1 VVKYIWTVA
10 SAKRWIDD
18 MNSIKEAL
26 KSGMIEIIRSGG
38 AWFTTRKD
46 KFVKIG
52 FSEPDNCYFARECF
66 FKEDTLEG
74 GAYSFGTDW
83 FDISF
88 HGKYI
93 DIYVDP
99 DTFKQWPVSYSA
111 GRGTSYDRSEEPS
124 GQAERMLK
132 FCKRADR
139 EALLGITDAYEISGT
154 NFDHII
160 SVVGDKQEQL

>member
-1 VVKYIWTVA
+1 M
-10 SAKRWIDD
+10 SR
-18 MNSIKEAL
+18 KEAL
-26 KSGMIEIIRSGG
+26 KSEMIEKIRSGG

-46 KFVKIG
+46 KYVKIG
-52 FSEPDNCYFARECF
+52 FSEADNCYFARECF
-66 FKEDTLEG
+66 FKEGTLEG

-99 DTFKQWPVSYSA
+99 DTFRQWPVSYSTEQ
-111 GRGTSYDRSEEPS
+111 GTVYDKSEDAS
-124 GQAERMLK
+124 GEAERMLK

-139 EALLGITDAYEISGT
+139 EALLGIADAYEISGT

-160 SVVGDKQEQL
+160 SVKG

>member
-1 VVKYIWTVA
+1 MSK
-10 SAKRWIDD
+10 
-18 MNSIKEAL
+18 KEAV
-26 KSGMIEIIRSGG
+26 KSEMIEKIRGEG

-46 KFVKIG
+46 KYVKIG
-52 FSEPDNCYFARECF
+52 FSAADNCYFARECF
-66 FKEDTLEG
+66 FNEGALEG

-93 DIYVDP
+93 EIFADP
-99 DTFKQWPVSYSA
+99 DTFKSWPVSWTA
-111 GRGTSYDRSEEPS
+111 ENGTRYKDGAECA

-139 EALLGITDAYEISGT
+139 EALMGISDAYKIDGT

-160 SVVGDKQEQL
+160 SVVGDVSAES

>member
-1 VVKYIWTVA
+1 MKKLFHGTKGVDEMIGK
-10 SAKRWIDD
+10 KD
-18 MNSIKEAL
+18 AL
-26 KSGMIEIIRSGG
+26 KSAMIEKIRGEG

-52 FSEPDNCYFARECF
+52 FSGTDKCYFARECF
-66 FKEDTLEG
+66 FKDGALEG

-93 DIYVDP
+93 EIFADP
-99 DTFKQWPVSYSA
+99 DTFRSWPVSWTA
-111 GRGTSYDRSEEPS
+111 ENGTRYKDGAECA
-124 GQAERMLK
+124 GQAERVLK
-132 FCKRADR
+132 FCKRADF
-139 EALLGITDAYEISGT
+139 EALQGTPDAFKIDGT

-160 SVVGDKQEQL
+160 SVVGDVSAES

>member
-1 VVKYIWTVA
+1 MIGK
-10 SAKRWIDD
+10 KD
-18 MNSIKEAL
+18 AL
-26 KSGMIEIIRSGG
+26 KSAMIEKIRGEG

-52 FSEPDNCYFARECF
+52 FSGTDNCYFARECF
-66 FKEDTLEG
+66 FKDGALEG

-93 DIYVDP
+93 EIFADP
-99 DTFKQWPVSYSA
+99 DTFKSWPVSYSSEK
-111 GRGTSYDRSEEPS
+111 GTCYKGGEECA
-124 GQAERMLK
+124 GQAERVLK
-132 FCKRADR
+132 FCRRADM
-139 EALLGITDAYEISGT
+139 EALTGIRDAYKIDGT

-160 SVVGDKQEQL
+160 SVVGDVSSES

>member
-1 VVKYIWTVA
+1 MISK
-10 SAKRWIDD
+10 
-18 MNSIKEAL
+18 KEAL
-26 KSGMIEIIRSGG
+26 KSEMIEKIRSEG

-46 KFVKIG
+46 KYVKIG
-52 FSEPDNCYFARECF
+52 FSGTDNCYFARECF
-66 FKEDTLEG
+66 LKDGSLEG

-99 DTFKQWPVSYSA
+99 DTFRQWPVSFDPEN
-111 GRGTSYDRSEEPS
+111 GTSYEKAEEPS

-132 FCKRADR
+132 FCKRADH
-139 EALLGITDAYEISGT
+139 EALLGIKDAYEISGT

-160 SVVGDKQEQL
+160 SVIGDEPR

>member
-1 VVKYIWTVA
+1 
-10 SAKRWIDD
+10 
-18 MNSIKEAL
+18 MNSKKEAL
-26 KSGMIEIIRSGG
+26 KSEMIEKIRSEG

-46 KFVKIG
+46 KYVKIG
-52 FSEPDNCYFARECF
+52 FSGTDNCYFARECF
-66 FKEDTLEG
+66 FKDGTLEG

-93 DIYVDP
+93 DIYADP
-99 DTFKQWPVSYSA
+99 DTFRQWPVSYIPGS
-111 GRGTSYDRSEEPS
+111 GTRYKDGEECA
-124 GQAERMLK
+124 GQAERILK

-160 SVVGDKQEQL
+160 SVVGDDAKVN

>member
-1 VVKYIWTVA
+1 MSSK
-10 SAKRWIDD
+10 
-18 MNSIKEAL
+18 KEAL
-26 KSGMIEIIRSGG
+26 KSEMIGKIRSEG

-46 KFVKIG
+46 KYVKIG
-52 FSEPDNCYFARECF
+52 FSEADNCYFARECF
-66 FKEDTLEG
+66 LKDGTLEG

-99 DTFKQWPVSYSA
+99 DTFKSWPVSYNTE
-111 GRGTSYDRSEEPS
+111 RGTSYDRSEDPD

-139 EALLGITDAYEISGT
+139 EALLGVTGAYEISGT

-160 SVVGDKQEQL
+160 SVIGDDSRQ

>member
-1 VVKYIWTVA
+1 MDSVFTEQREVMDMISKKEVVKG
-10 SAKRWIDD
+10 
-18 MNSIKEAL
+18 E
-26 KSGMIEIIRSGG
+26 MIEKIRSEG

-46 KFVKIG
+46 KYVKIG
-52 FSEPDNCYFARECF
+52 FSEADNCYFARECF
-66 FKEDTLEG
+66 FKDGILEG

-99 DTFKQWPVSYSA
+99 DTFRQWPVGYSTE
-111 GRGTSYDRSEEPS
+111 RGTFCDKSDDSA
-124 GQAERMLK
+124 GQAERILK

-139 EALLGITDAYEISGT
+139 EALLGIKGAYEINGT

-160 SVVGDKQEQL
+160 SVVGDESKI

>member
-1 VVKYIWTVA
+1 
-10 SAKRWIDD
+10 
-18 MNSIKEAL
+18 MNSKKEAV
-26 KSGMIEIIRSGG
+26 KSEMIEKIRSGG

-46 KFVKIG
+46 KYVKIG

-66 FKEDTLEG
+66 FRDGSLEG

-83 FDISF
+83 FDIRF

-93 DIYVDP
+93 DIYADP
-99 DTFKQWPVSYSA
+99 DTFRQWPVSFISGKGTCYKDGEECA
-111 GRGTSYDRSEEPS
+111 GQS
-124 GQAERMLK
+124 ERMLK

-139 EALLGITDAYEISGT
+139 EALLGVTGAYERSGT

-160 SVVGDKQEQL
+160 SVMGDDSRQ

>member
-1 VVKYIWTVA
+1 MVKYRQNDHLK
-10 SAKRWIDD
+10 AKGREE
-18 MNSIKEAL
+18 MSNKKEAL
-26 KSGMIEIIRSGG
+26 KSEMTERIRSGG

-46 KFVKIG
+46 KYVKIG
-52 FSEPDNCYFARECF
+52 FSEMDNCYFARECF
-66 FKEDTLEG
+66 FKDDALEG

-99 DTFKQWPVSYSA
+99 DTFRQWPVSYSA
-111 GRGTSYDRSEEPS
+111 GRGTVYDKSEEPS

-132 FCKRADR
+132 FCKRADK
-139 EALLGITDAYEISGT
+139 EALLGITDAYEIDGT

-160 SVVGDKQEQL
+160 SVIGDVAE

>member
-1 VVKYIWTVA
+1 MSSK
-10 SAKRWIDD
+10 
-18 MNSIKEAL
+18 KEAV
-26 KSGMIEIIRSGG
+26 KSEMIEKIRSGG

-46 KFVKIG
+46 KYVKIG

-66 FKEDTLEG
+66 LKDGTLEG

-99 DTFKQWPVSYSA
+99 DTFRQWPVSYA
-111 GRGTSYDRSEEPS
+111 PEKGTCYKDGEECA
-124 GQAERMLK
+124 GQAERILK
-132 FCKRADR
+132 FCRRADM
-139 EALLGITDAYEISGT
+139 ETLHGITDVYEISGT

-160 SVVGDKQEQL
+160 SVVGNCQEGK

>member
-1 VVKYIWTVA
+1 
-10 SAKRWIDD
+10 
-18 MNSIKEAL
+18 MNSKKEAV
-26 KSGMIEIIRSGG
+26 KSEMIEKIRSGG

-46 KFVKIG
+46 KYVKIG
-52 FSEPDNCYFARECF
+52 FSEADNCYFARECF
-66 FKEDTLEG
+66 FRDGSLEG

-93 DIYVDP
+93 DIYADP
-99 DTFKQWPVSYSA
+99 DTFRQWPVSFIP
-111 GRGTSYDRSEEPS
+111 GKGTCYKDGEECA

-139 EALLGITDAYEISGT
+139 EALLGITDAYEINGT

-160 SVVGDKQEQL
+160 SVIGDDSGI

>member
-1 VVKYIWTVA
+1 MSRK
-10 SAKRWIDD
+10 
-18 MNSIKEAL
+18 KESH
-26 KSGMIEIIRSGG
+26 KSVMIEEIRKSG

-46 KFVKIG
+46 KYVKMG
-52 FSEPDNCYFARECF
+52 FSEEDNCYFARECF
-66 FKEDTLEG
+66 FKDGALEG

-99 DTFKQWPVSYSA
+99 DTFRQWPVSYSPEK
-111 GRGTSYDRSEEPS
+111 GTTYKDGEECA
-124 GQAERMLK
+124 GQAERVMK
-132 FCKRADR
+132 FCKQADR
-139 EALLGITDAYEISGT
+139 EALLGITDAYEIDNT

-160 SVVGDKQEQL
+160 SVVGDASIES

>member
-1 VVKYIWTVA
+1 MKKLFYGPNGVDEMIGK
-10 SAKRWIDD
+10 
-18 MNSIKEAL
+18 KEAL
-26 KSGMIEIIRSGG
+26 KSAMIEKIRGEG

-46 KFVKIG
+46 KYVKIG
-52 FSEPDNCYFARECF
+52 FSEADNCYFARECF
-66 FKEDTLEG
+66 FKDDALEG

-99 DTFKQWPVSYSA
+99 DTFRQWPVSYSA
-111 GRGTSYDRSEEPS
+111 GRGTVYDKSEEPS

-132 FCKRADR
+132 FYKRADK
-139 EALLGITDAYEISGT
+139 EALLGITDAYEIDGT

-160 SVVGDKQEQL
+160 SVIGDVAE